1 MNWLLIK
8 TQVYVKD
15 GRTVS
20 GQLPPLSPVSVS
32 FRVGEANQTIAPEE
46 NCPPV
51 RVRAWLR
58 ISFGV
63 GGGAIFHGGNCPG
76 TVKAYLQRFPFC
88 RHFILFCYR
97 NSHRCCSIKKTFLK
111 YFAIITRKHLFW
123 GLFLIKLQAFS
134 PATLWKRNSN
144 RAAFLWILQNF

>member
-1 MNWLLIK
+1 M
-8 TQVYVKD
+8 V
-15 GRTVS
+15 GRCLDNCLPSPRLVLVLELGRPTR
-20 GQLPPLSPVSVS
+20 QLPPRKIVPRLGLGLGLGLVL
-32 FRVGEANQTIAPEE
+32 G
-46 NCPPV
+46 
-51 RVRAWLR
+51 L
-58 ISFGV
+58 

-123 GLFLIKLQAFS
+123 GLFLITLQAFS
-134 PATLWKRNSN
+134 PATLSKTNSN
-144 RAAFLWILQNF
+144 TAALL

>member
-1 MNWLLIK
+1 M
-8 TQVYVKD
+8 V
-15 GRTVS
+15 GRCLDNCLPSPRLVLVLGLGRPTR
-20 GQLPPLSPVSVS
+20 QLPP
-32 FRVGEANQTIAPEE
+32 RKIAP
-46 NCPPV
+46 
-51 RVRAWLR
+51 RLR
-58 ISFGV
+58 LGLGLGLV
-63 GGGAIFHGGNCPG
+63 LELGGGAIFHGDNCPG

-134 PATLWKRNSN
+134 PATLLKRNSN
-144 RAAFLWILQNF
+144 RAAFL